1 LKFVLNHDVFI
12 FSAPK
17 VGQSSKLVPMTK
29 GEIGLDALPPIEDL
43 TISVAEQECM
53 ELGKIS
59 AIVDKL
65 SE

>member
-1 LKFVLNHDVFI
+1 
-12 FSAPK
+12 
-17 VGQSSKLVPMTK
+17 MTK